1 MADFLMQYVTH
12 LVAIMGYGGITV
24 LMAMESMILPI
35 PSEAVMPFAG
45 FLWFSHQM
53 SFWGIVFFATLGTI
67 IGAGISYVMGYFGGR
82 PLVQKYGKYFL
93 LNNHHLE
100 LTEKFFTKHGEKA
113 IFFSRFIPIVRHL
126 ISIPAGVGKMK
137 IGKFFL
143 YTLAGGAIW
152 NAILATTG
160 YFLGSHWTEIRK
172 FGEIIDIILII
183 IIIAAIIYFIY
194 KKKHKKI
201 VNI

>member
-1 MADFLMQYVTH
+1 MADFLLQYITH
-12 LVAIMGYGGITV
+12 LVAAMGYGGITA

-53 SFWGIVFFATLGTI
+53 SFWAIVLFSTLGTI
-67 IGAGISYVMGYFGGR
+67 IGAEISYVMGYYGGR

-100 LTEKFFTKHGEKA
+100 MTEKFFTKHGEIA

-137 IGKFFL
+137 IWKFFL
-143 YTLAGGAIW
+143 YTLVGGAIW
-152 NAILATTG
+152 NSILALTG
-160 YFLGSHWTEIRK
+160 YFLGSRWTEIRK
-172 FGEIIDIILII
+172 FGEVIDIILII
-183 IIIAAIIYFIY
+183 LIVAAVVYFIY
-194 KKKHKKI
+194 RKKHKK
-201 VNI
+201 NINI